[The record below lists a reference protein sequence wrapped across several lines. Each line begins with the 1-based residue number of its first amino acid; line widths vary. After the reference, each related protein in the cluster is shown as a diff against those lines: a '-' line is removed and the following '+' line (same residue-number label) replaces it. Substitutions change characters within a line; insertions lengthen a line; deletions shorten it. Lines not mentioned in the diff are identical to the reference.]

1 MTNRQTETGTSD
13 GAILE
18 CRGIERRFGG
28 IVAVTGV
35 DMVIQPQEIFGLVG
49 PNGSGKTTLTN
60 AITGFY
66 PPNVGSIRLAGNDI
80 TGTAPHKVAK
90 LGVARTFQIG
100 RASCRERV

>member
-1 MTNRQTETGTSD
+1 MTTKTKTAIGADD

-18 CRGIERRFGG
+18 CSGIERRFGG

-35 DMVIQPQEIFGLVG
+35 DLVIRQGEIFGLVG

-66 PPNVGSIRLAGNDI
+66 PPNE
-80 TGTAPHKVAK
+80 
-90 LGVARTFQIG
+90 G
-100 RASCRERV
+100 RVRRSEEHTSELQSHS

>member
-1 MTNRQTETGTSD
+1 MMTKRQTETGTGD

-35 DMVIQPQEIFGLVG
+35 DLVIQPKEIFGLVG

-66 PPNVGSIRLAGNDI
+66 PPNVGTVRLAGKTSRAPRLTRLQSSGLPERSRTLPCS
-80 TGTAPHKVAK
+80 TG
-90 LGVARTFQIG
+90 
-100 RASCRERV
+100 